1 MTDIVPAL
9 YEKILNDFNIQVNSN
24 AEVRAFLRKK
34 LNGKATSE
42 DVSLYAGALGH
53 CASEALLKN
62 LTPET
67 VPDGILYWNI
77 ADRTVRPLL
86 EEVYKRVN
94 EAASE
99 ITQIEDEKLGINVKP
114 QWGEFPEERIKALLD
129 QLAGLDLNEVS
140 E

>member
-1 MTDIVPAL
+1 MNDIVPKL
-9 YEKILNDFNIQVNSN
+9 YENIFKDFENAVKNDKSIQ
-24 AEVRAFLRKK
+24 AFRHKMESR
-34 LNGKATSE
+34 KATSE
-42 DVSLYAGALGH
+42 DASQYAERLGH

-62 LTPET
+62 LTIENI
-67 VPDGILYWNI
+67 PDGVLYWNI
-77 ADRTVRPLL
+77 VERTVKPLL
-86 EEVYKRVN
+86 EEVHRRVN

-99 ITQIEDEKLGINVKP
+99 ITKREDKKLGINVKP